1 MSTTT
6 ATVTEPVATVP
17 NVETPNHAP
26 TMVQAHSIVFEA
38 VTTAAAP
45 LRADIHA
52 IKATGKSTIEARAI
66 ARRNIGA
73 DVLSVAVIT
82 GKGVKAAALAEVAN
96 RDVALL
102 AAVRHVAKDT
112 DTQCAMLRARILD
125 SVAAYLPGMKYV
137 LSIRADGVKMAKR
150 ADWMAAIEYATT
162 AANATNKA
170 GKPAVGSKDA
180 VAALAVL
187 HKWDATMETM
197 RSA

>member
-1 MSTTT
+1 MQNTIVS
-6 ATVTEPVATVP
+6 VP

-26 TMVQAHSIVFEA
+26 AMVQASAVVFEA

-52 IKATGKSTIEARAI
+52 IKATGKSTTEARAI

-73 DVLSVAVIT
+73 DVLAVAAIT
-82 GKGVKAAALAEVAN
+82 GKGVKAAALAEVAA
-96 RDVALL
+96 RDAALL
-102 AAVRHVAKDT
+102 AAVQRAAKDT
-112 DTQCAMLRARILD
+112 DTQCAMLRAHILD

-150 ADWMAAIEYATT
+150 ADWMAAIQHATT
-162 AANATNKA
+162 AANSTNKS

-180 VAALAVL
+180 AAALAVL
-187 HKWDATMETM
+187 NKWDATMETM
-197 RSA
+197 RAA